1 MGRWK
6 RRARSWGE
14 RQVCPCGAVLGVP
27 SIPAS
32 HGRAE
37 GSHGSSTVLCLHG
50 NAAGNIKT
58 RGIYVL
64 FSPSTSP
71 GQHFTGAQAQ
81 HQQAAIVLWGWGD
94 VRGAMGHP
102 HLSGTSVKQRDPNLT
117 PAPGL
122 NMLAAPRA
130 RVQAGQGVAKL
141 MFAAPLA
148 LGGIFESVVPWRSG
162 EAGRS
167 NIWRK
172 AQLPWEGRTDGKTD
186 RGRNWVFFLFF
197 FSPHLV
203 LTEVPQGELMH
214 FVLKS
219 QFVRKRLGLHTL
231 PARPCPGQCPMC
243 AGLAEIPSLERAME
257 RVFAVSSGE
266 CDVMSLVGG
275 QAGRDRPPWVRVV
288 ARG

>member
-1 MGRWK
+1 M
-6 RRARSWGE
+6 
-14 RQVCPCGAVLGVP
+14 
-27 SIPAS
+27 
-32 HGRAE
+32 
-37 GSHGSSTVLCLHG
+37 
-50 NAAGNIKT
+50 
-58 RGIYVL
+58 
-64 FSPSTSP
+64 
-71 GQHFTGAQAQ
+71 
-81 HQQAAIVLWGWGD
+81 D
-94 VRGAMGHP
+94 HP

-130 RVQAGQGVAKL
+130 RMQAGQGWPNSCL
-141 MFAAPLA
+141 QPRLLWGEYLSLWS
-148 LGGIFESVVPWRSG
+148 LGTVERLG
-162 EAGRS
+162 EATYGGRHS
-167 NIWRK
+167 SRGK
-172 AQLPWEGRTDGKTD
+172 AGQMERRTGEGTGS
-186 RGRNWVFFLFF
+186 FFFFFF

-203 LTEVPQGELMH
+203 LTGVPQGELMH

-219 QFVRKRLGLHTL
+219 QFVRKWLGLHTL

>member
-1 MGRWK
+1 MGM
-6 RRARSWGE
+6 G
-14 RQVCPCGAVLGVP
+14 
-27 SIPAS
+27 
-32 HGRAE
+32 GRVR
-37 GSHGSSTVLCLHG
+37 GSG
-50 NAAGNIKT
+50 
-58 RGIYVL
+58 
-64 FSPSTSP
+64 SPSPLWNKCETTGPQSHPCPRPEHVGSP
-71 GQHFTGAQAQ
+71 QGKGA
-81 HQQAAIVLWGWGD
+81 GW
-94 VRGAMGHP
+94 
-102 HLSGTSVKQRDPNLT
+102 T
-117 PAPGL
+117 
-122 NMLAAPRA
+122 
-130 RVQAGQGVAKL
+130 GVAKL

-148 LGGIFESVVPWRSG
+148 LGGIFESVVPWHSG

-197 FSPHLV
+197 FFSPHLV
-203 LTEVPQGELMH
+203 LTGVPQGELMH

-219 QFVRKRLGLHTL
+219 QFVHKWLGLHTL

-275 QAGRDRPPWVRVV
+275 QAGRDQPPWVRVV